1 MSRTALAGPAQ
12 VGFQAQ
18 LWRAIA
24 AYRFASLGY
33 AAILLGLDRAN
44 YVRWGWAW
52 VIFAWM
58 VVWTVITT
66 RAYARPAGRT
76 TTLLGVDLV
85 VTAAALLSTD
95 LVQHGVATYHADMP
109 VTATWVAGPVLAWA
123 VAAGRRAGMAAA
135 AALGICDLFV
145 VHHTVGHLFEGS
157 DLNGAVLLL
166 LAGWVVGYVTRLAE
180 RAEHALQHATEI
192 EAASR
197 ERDRIARDIHDSV
210 LQVLALVQRRGAEAG
225 GEAAEIGRLAG
236 EQEAALRTLIAS
248 ADGQAVSFG
257 RLPSGEMDLAA
268 LLARENSATVSVIA
282 PAEPVRLAGEAAE
295 QAALAVRAALDNVR
309 RHCAEATRAWVLI
322 EDENSMVT
330 VTIRDDGPGIP
341 AGRLAGAA
349 AEGRLGVSH
358 AIRGRIRDLGGTVSI
373 HSGPDAGTEVTL
385 RIPRAAENAGR
396 A

>member
-1 MSRTALAGPAQ
+1 MRRTAAAEPAQ

-33 AAILLGLDRAN
+33 AAILLVLDRGN
-44 YVRWGWAW
+44 YLRWPWAW
-52 VIFAWM
+52 AVFAGM

-66 RAYARPAGRT
+66 RWYASPSGRT
-76 TTLLGVDLV
+76 TVVLGADLA

-95 LVQHGVATYHADMP
+95 LLQHGSATYHADVP

-135 AALGICDLFV
+135 VALGVCDLIV

-166 LAGWVVGYVTRLAE
+166 LAGWVVGYVTRLAA

-248 ADGQAVSFG
+248 ADGQAAPFG
-257 RLPSGEMDLAA
+257 RLPFGELDLAA
-268 LLARENSATVSVIA
+268 LLARENSAAVSVIA
-282 PAEPVRLAGEAAE
+282 PAEPVRLMGEAAE
-295 QAALAVRAALDNVR
+295 QVALAVRAALDNVR
-309 RHCAEATRAWVLI
+309 RHGGEGTKAWVLV
-322 EDENSMVT
+322 EDESSLVT
-330 VTIRDDGPGIP
+330 VTIRDDGPGIAP
-341 AGRLAGAA
+341 GRLADAA

-358 AIRGRIRDLGGTVSI
+358 AIRGRIRDLGGTVSVA
-373 HSGPDAGTEVTL
+373 SAADAGTEVTL
-385 RIPRAAENAGR
+385 RIPRPDQR